1 MTHEI
6 YLLPEDREYII
17 QRIAELESEIQGLGP
32 EFQDVFTQSS
42 ETWHDNAP
50 FDALRDKQSTLAA
63 ELDHL
68 RKLLRHSTLDIP
80 RKKRGTVGVG
90 DTVLLDNGK
99 RYLIAGDWTHKA
111 GQHADGTF
119 WVSCHT
125 PIAKA
130 VIGYRVGDRIEF
142 GKVSGEIVEISS

>member
-6 YLLPEDREYII
+6 YLLPEDREYAVARI
-17 QRIAELESEIQGLGP
+17 QELETQIQDLGP

-50 FDALRDKQSTLAA
+50 FDALRDKQSTIAA

-68 RKLLRHSTLDIP
+68 RKLVRQSTLVKP
-80 RKKRGTVGVG
+80 RKKRGAVGVG
-90 DTVLLDNGK
+90 DVVTLDNGK
-99 RYLIAGDWTHKA
+99 RYRIAGDWTHKA
-111 GQHADGTF
+111 GHHVDGTY

-125 PIAKA
+125 PAAKA
-130 VIGYRVGDRIEF
+130 LIGCKVGQEVAIGPHRAAI
-142 GKVSGEIVEISS
+142 KEII

>member
-1 MTHEI
+1 MTHEV
-6 YLLPEDREYII
+6 YLLPEDRDYAVE
-17 QRIAELESEIQGLGP
+17 RIRQLEIEIQDLGP

-68 RKLLRHSTLDIP
+68 RKLVRHSTLQKP
-80 RKKRGTVGVG
+80 KKRRGVVGIG
-90 DTVLLDNGK
+90 DVVVLDNGK
-99 RYLIAGDWTHKA
+99 RYRIAGDWTHKA
-111 GQHADGTF
+111 GHHVDGAY

-125 PIAKA
+125 PAAKA
-130 VIGYRVGDRIEF
+130 LIGCTIGQEITIGTHRAVIE
-142 GKVSGEIVEISS
+142 EII